1 MLYLMLLEHV
11 CSTSSL
17 FPQKSS
23 LIRPCLRISFL
34 DPCNGCKQKREGR
47 HFSPKRSRCFGQTVI
62 PSPSLLK
69 CPVLRSISSLSD
81 ETDFLDTF
89 RFLRWNLISLLHE
102 AMGMYSLR
110 RGYFGDNP
118 QCVDSPLPIEHLRGL
133 GVRSG
138 MFEILAR

>member
-1 MLYLMLLEHV
+1 MLWANCH
-11 CSTSSL
+11 TFRPSS
-17 FPQKSS
+17 
-23 LIRPCLRISFL
+23 
-34 DPCNGCKQKREGR
+34 
-47 HFSPKRSRCFGQTVI
+47 
-62 PSPSLLK
+62 LK

-102 AMGMYSLR
+102 AMTMYSLR

-118 QCVDSPLPIEHLRGL
+118 QCVPIEHLRGL
-133 GVRSG
+133 GIRGG

>member
-1 MLYLMLLEHV
+1 MLYLILVEQV
-11 CSTSSL
+11 SSTSSL

-23 LIRPCLRISFL
+23 LIRPCLHFPFL
-34 DPCNGCKQKREGR
+34 DPCNGCKQKREG
-47 HFSPKRSRCFGQTVI
+47 HQLSPRRSRCFGQTVI
-62 PSPSLLK
+62 PSPSSLK

-102 AMGMYSLR
+102 AMTMYSLR

-133 GVRSG
+133 GVRG
-138 MFEILAR
+138 DMFEILAR